1 MRHVQ
6 ARSRDLLVQVVQDEI
21 KSSREVAAGLVKL
34 GAVYHRKGVSSQGAI
49 RSLDPTVIVDSG
61 DYIRVHPTPR
71 RYECT
76 SIIWDECVVY
86 EDDDLVVLDK
96 PSAIPSCPTVD
107 NFNENVLR
115 SFMIASKLPEA
126 FLPHRLDTDTS
137 GLLMIA
143 KNKKTCSLL
152 NRMLAQKTTVVKHY
166 RALLATEEDAM
177 GATPLRENQYLVHHM
192 LQSSRSPKI
201 FSHQPYSPPDGGR
214 TQECISRVINL
225 TRPKYKT
232 VEEWRALVATQGGSP
247 TNNIIIRS
255 ALDAW
260 FINQRNDSGITFQEC
275 TLELI
280 TGKTHQARGQL
291 SNLGS
296 GCHSSYHIAGDNN
309 YTGCTSLPSS
319 KIDGYRSSPYLAL
332 QSARLSLP
340 YRDKTLTLSIPKPFW
355 APLLE

>member
-1 MRHVQ
+1 MRHIK
-6 ARSRDLLVQVVQDEI
+6 ARTRSLLVQVVQDELQ
-21 KSSREVAAGLVKL
+21 SSQDAAIGLIRL
-34 GAVYHRKGVSSQGAI
+34 GSVYHRKAGPIRAI
-49 RSLDPTVIVDSG
+49 RSLDPGLLVDSG

-71 RYECT
+71 RYDCS
-76 SIIWDECVVY
+76 SISWDDCKVY
-86 EDDDLVVLDK
+86 EDDELVVIDK
-96 PSAIPSCPTVD
+96 PSGIPCCPTVD
-107 NFNENVLR
+107 NFSENVLR
-115 SFMIASKLPEA
+115 SFMTGSKLSEA

-152 NRMLAQKTTVVKHY
+152 NRMLVQKTKIVKHY

-192 LQSSRSPKI
+192 LPSSRSPKI
-201 FSHQPYSPPDGGR
+201 FSHQPYTQPDGVR

-225 TRPKYKT
+225 TIPKYKT
-232 VEEWRALVATQGGSP
+232 VEEWKAVVAVATAGGSP
-247 TNNIIIRS
+247 SNILRS
-255 ALDAW
+255 ALDVW
-260 FINQRNDSGITFQEC
+260 FNNQRNGMGITFQEC

-280 TGKTHQARGQL
+280 TGRTHQARGQL

-296 GCHSSYHIAGDNN
+296 GCHSAYHIAGDNN
-309 YTGCTSLPSS
+309 YTGCTSLPPS